1 MPSKNR
7 QKPYLLPTLA
17 VISSLFL
24 LTSCG
29 ASGPDA
35 PTRMIKQVTDGVE
48 GDSGSLVVRDLL
60 IVAQGDGSGVLV
72 GTIINEGTD
81 PDTLVSISAGGVTG
95 AISGTPISLTQ
106 NNPVIF
112 AGPSANAS
120 ATFTGITQTAGQRLP
135 VVVTFGKAAPIKLD
149 ALVLAKDGDYA
160 NVGAVLVKASPS
172 AMPAKK

>member
-7 QKPYLLPTLA
+7 QKPYFLPTLA

-29 ASGPDA
+29 ATGPDA

-48 GDSGSLVVRDLL
+48 GQSGSIVVRDLL
-60 IVAQGDGSGVLV
+60 VVAQGDGTGVLV
-72 GTIINEGTD
+72 GTIVDEASAT
-81 PDTLVSISAGGVTG
+81 DTLVSITAGGVNGAITG
-95 AISGTPISLTQ
+95 APIALTQ

-112 AGPSANAS
+112 AGDSANAS

-135 VVVTFGKAAPIKLD
+135 VVVTFGSAAPIKLD
-149 ALVLAKDGDYA
+149 ALVVAKDGDYA
-160 NVGAVLVKASPS
+160 NVGTPALAKAT
-172 AMPAKK
+172 PAKK

>member
-7 QKPYLLPTLA
+7 QKPYFLPTLA

-35 PTRMIKQVTDGVE
+35 PTRNIKQVTDGVE
-48 GDSGSLVVRDLL
+48 GQSSSLVIRDLL
-60 IVAQGDGSGVLV
+60 VVAQGDGSGVLV

-81 PDTLVSISAGGVTG
+81 PDTLVSITAGGVNGPIAG
-95 AISGTPISLTQ
+95 APITLTQ

-120 ATFTGITQTAGQRLP
+120 ATFTGLAQTAGQRLP
-135 VVVTFGKAAPIKLD
+135 IVVTFGKAAPVKLD
-149 ALVLAKDGDYA
+149 ALVVAKDGDYA
-160 NVGAVLVKASPS
+160 HVGPAA
-172 AMPAKK
+172 PAKK

>member
-7 QKPYLLPTLA
+7 QKPYFLPTLA

-48 GDSGSLVVRDLL
+48 GQSNSLVVRNLL

-72 GTIINEGTD
+72 GTIINEGTAA
-81 PDTLVSISAGGVTG
+81 DTLVSISAAGIT
-95 AISGTPISLTQ
+95 APIAGTPIALTQ

-112 AGPSANAS
+112 AGPSGNAS
-120 ATFTGITQTAGQRLP
+120 ATFSGLTQTAGQRLP
-135 VVVTFGKAAPIKLD
+135 VVVTFGNAAPIKLD
-149 ALVLAKDGDYA
+149 ALVVAKDGDYA
-160 NVGAVLVKASPS
+160 NVGPVTLVKA
-172 AMPAKK
+172 APAKK